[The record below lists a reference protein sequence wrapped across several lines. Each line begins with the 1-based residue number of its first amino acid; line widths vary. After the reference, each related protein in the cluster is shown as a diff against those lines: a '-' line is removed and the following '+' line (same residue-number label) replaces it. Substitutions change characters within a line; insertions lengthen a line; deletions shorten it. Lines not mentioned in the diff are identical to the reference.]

1 LSENDIPGVLVYGHG
16 PFTWGSSPLRAV
28 ENSLILDE
36 ICLMAK
42 ENEQINPAITE
53 IPQYLL
59 DKHYYRKH
67 GAHAYYG
74 QRK

>member
-1 LSENDIPGVLVYGHG
+1 MK
-16 PFTWGSSPLRAV
+16 AV

-42 ENEQINPAITE
+42 ENKKINPGICE

-67 GAHAYYG
+67 GDHSYYG
-74 QRK
+74 QG

>member
-1 LSENDIPGVLVYGHG
+1 MK
-16 PFTWGSSPLRAV
+16 AV

-42 ENEQINPAITE
+42 ENEQINPNICE

-67 GAHAYYG
+67 GAQAYYG
-74 QRK
+74 QG